1 MEQKLKSSSI
11 GKVSSAAA
19 PPPIVNSLHNRF
31 LRFNRAVDTIHNRL
45 SQEVIYEV
53 PDSASESGGVEP
65 PSVTAAA
72 SSVKN
77 NDEDPS
83 SASSDVQTFPSISDL
98 TMADISANN
107 FKSLT
112 AQKLMAGLSFNSIDT
127 LIEVNA
133 VAEARKNL
141 NESTETVDFGV
152 I

>member
-1 MEQKLKSSSI
+1 M
-11 GKVSSAAA
+11 ATT
-19 PPPIVNSLHNRF
+19 
-31 LRFNRAVDTIHNRL
+31 AVVAT
-45 SQEVIYEV
+45 
-53 PDSASESGGVEP
+53 
-65 PSVTAAA
+65 
-72 SSVKN
+72 VKN
-77 NDEDPS
+77 EEEEDPCS
-83 SASSDVQTFPSISDL
+83 TTSDVQTFPSISDL

>member
-1 MEQKLKSSSI
+1 MSS
-11 GKVSSAAA
+11 VAAQ
-19 PPPIVNSLHNRF
+19 PPIVNSLHNRF

-65 PSVTAAA
+65 SVTTVANIT
-72 SSVKN
+72 N

-83 SASSDVQTFPSISDL
+83 STSSDVQTFPSISDL
-98 TMADISANN
+98 TMADISTSN

-141 NESTETVDFGV
+141 NESTETVDLGV

>member
-1 MEQKLKSSSI
+1 MSS
-11 GKVSSAAA
+11 VAAQ
-19 PPPIVNSLHNRF
+19 PPIVNSLHNRF

-65 PSVTAAA
+65 SVTTVANIT
-72 SSVKN
+72 N

-83 SASSDVQTFPSISDL
+83 STSSDVQTFPSISDL
-98 TMADISANN
+98 TMADISTSN

>member
-1 MEQKLKSSSI
+1 MKTAGS

-65 PSVTAAA
+65 SVTTVANIT
-72 SSVKN
+72 N

-83 SASSDVQTFPSISDL
+83 STSSDVQTFPSISDL
-98 TMADISANN
+98 TMADISTSN

>member
-1 MEQKLKSSSI
+1 MRNGGS
-11 GKVSSAAA
+11 GKVSSVAAT
-19 PPPIVNSLHNRF
+19 PPIVNSLHNRY

-53 PDSASESGGVEP
+53 PDSASESGGVES
-65 PSVTAAA
+65 SVTTVG
-72 SSVKN
+72 SVKN
-77 NDEDPS
+77 NDEEPS
-83 SASSDVQTFPSISDL
+83 STSSDVQTFPSITDL
-98 TMADISANN
+98 TMADINTNN

>member
-1 MEQKLKSSSI
+1 MKSSSS

-65 PSVTAAA
+65 SVVTAAA
-72 SSVKN
+72 SSAMN
-77 NDEDPS
+77 NVEDPS
-83 SASSDVQTFPSISDL
+83 STSSDVQTFPSISDL

-112 AQKLMAGLSFNSIDT
+112 AQKLMAGLGFNSIDT

>member
-1 MEQKLKSSSI
+1 MSS
-11 GKVSSAAA
+11 GAAQ
-19 PPPIVNSLHNRF
+19 PPIVNSLHNRF

-65 PSVTAAA
+65 SVTTVANIT
-72 SSVKN
+72 N

-83 SASSDVQTFPSISDL
+83 STSSDVQTFPSISDL
-98 TMADISANN
+98 TMADISTSN

>member
-1 MEQKLKSSSI
+1 MSS
-11 GKVSSAAA
+11 VAAQ
-19 PPPIVNSLHNRF
+19 PPIVNSLHNRF

-65 PSVTAAA
+65 SVTTVANIT
-72 SSVKN
+72 N

-83 SASSDVQTFPSISDL
+83 STSSDVQTFPSISDL
-98 TMADISANN
+98 TMADISTSN

-127 LIEVNA
+127 LLEVNA
-133 VAEARKNL
+133 AAEARTKL
-141 NESTETVDFGV
+141 NESTETIDFGV

>member
-1 MEQKLKSSSI
+1 MKNGGS
-11 GKVSSAAA
+11 GKVSSVAAQ
-19 PPPIVNSLHNRF
+19 PPIVNSLHNRF

-65 PSVTAAA
+65 SVTTVANI
-72 SSVKN
+72 KN

-83 SASSDVQTFPSISDL
+83 STTSTSSDVQTFPSISDL
-98 TMADISANN
+98 TMADISTNN

>member
-1 MEQKLKSSSI
+1 MSS
-11 GKVSSAAA
+11 VVAQ
-19 PPPIVNSLHNRF
+19 PPIVNSLHNRF

-65 PSVTAAA
+65 SVTTVANIT
-72 SSVKN
+72 N

-83 SASSDVQTFPSISDL
+83 STSSDVQTFPSISDL
-98 TMADISANN
+98 TMADISSTN

>member
-1 MEQKLKSSSI
+1 MKSGGS

-53 PDSASESGGVEP
+53 PDSASESGGAEP
-65 PSVTAAA
+65 SVVTAATA
-72 SSVKN
+72 SSAKN

>member
-1 MEQKLKSSSI
+1 MKSGVC

-65 PSVTAAA
+65 SVAAVTASA
-72 SSVKN
+72 KN
-77 NDEDPS
+77 NEEDPS
-83 SASSDVQTFPSISDL
+83 STSSDVQTFPSISDL

>member
-1 MEQKLKSSSI
+1 MKSGGS

-65 PSVTAAA
+65 SFTAAA
-72 SSVKN
+72 SSAKN

>member
-1 MEQKLKSSSI
+1 MEQKLKSGGS

-53 PDSASESGGVEP
+53 PDSASESGGVESS
-65 PSVTAAA
+65 SVTAAA